1 MTGSNF
7 TTEEGRYVIENK
19 EIDPFGTN
27 VTEPPTGVLLE
38 PSWLD
43 PRKDFFWPVE
53 YEANWTGEAERGM
66 AEYASRVNA
75 DYDRRRAEYFWS
87 TGRRDIAMEIVAN
100 NPNVGLEVRSFRVG
114 ETVTFSIFGSN
125 AANYLLGLSSQINSG
140 ALAAATPEQASAHLR
155 SMRKGQNE
163 EAAYVDVMSGDPL
176 GGGGG
181 QNKGVRGQLTGDRLE
196 AYKNARARA
205 LEILKNSKSCKTFLL
220 QKLGLSTGAVARAVR
235 RQRAFDGLTSTISA
249 ADAGLVPHSDSRANY
264 QVKDLFVPTGR
275 GYIGALQ
282 AGYASREDRGAS
294 QRDVYYGYY
303 GFDAVTVIHE
313 TLHSF
318 TGLDDDALYN
328 KLGGNIAIQL
338 MNNGCG

>member
-1 MTGSNF
+1 
-7 TTEEGRYVIENK
+7 
-19 EIDPFGTN
+19 
-27 VTEPPTGVLLE
+27 VLLE